1 MQHHQTQELG
11 TPEYIDNKSSKEMYK
26 AAAKQWGIT
35 CKMSEQCRCMDCQSH
50 YFDCEFDDVSLFLF
64 FKFVYYQ
71 NELSCAFKKEL
82 NFLWVSIRSCGV
94 WNKEKKI

>member
-50 YFDCEFDDVSLFLF
+50 YFDCEYDDVSLFLF
-64 FKFVYYQ
+64 IYSFLNCSCFGYY
-71 NELSCAFKKEL
+71 NDVSKK
-82 NFLWVSIRSCGV
+82 
-94 WNKEKKI
+94 